1 MSSLTLAVLR
11 NMILVIIFAY
21 ILAIP
26 LNMGERGVW
35 WGIVAGDIV
44 GGIVAYVWARFYIK
58 RLQDTYKG
66 EVTS

>member
-1 MSSLTLAVLR
+1 
-11 NMILVIIFAY
+11 VIIFAY